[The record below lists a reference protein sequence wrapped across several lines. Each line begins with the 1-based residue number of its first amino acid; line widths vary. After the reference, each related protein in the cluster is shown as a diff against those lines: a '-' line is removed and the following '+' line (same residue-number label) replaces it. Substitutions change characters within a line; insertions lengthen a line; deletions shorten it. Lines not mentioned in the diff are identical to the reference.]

1 MDETEKPR
9 PEKQGYI
16 PRPPS
21 EEDLREVS
29 EQQKL
34 ITDEWAPEPP
44 AKDKPA

>member
-1 MDETEKPR
+1 MDESRKTPK
-9 PEKQGYI
+9 EKQGYI

-21 EEDLREVS
+21 EEELRQVS

-44 AKDKPA
+44 AKEKPA